1 MLKLG
6 QGSFATVKRCIHRN
20 TGHFVA
26 MKIYEKK
33 NIKDEEMSTALRRE
47 IYILAALNHPNI
59 VSLYEVI
66 NSRTHVHLVMELC
79 DGKSLYHLIKKANE

>member
-1 MLKLG
+1 M
-6 QGSFATVKRCIHRN
+6 HRI
-20 TGHFVA
+20 TGHTVA

-33 NIKDEEMSTALRRE
+33 NLKEEETSIALRRE
-47 IYILAALNHPNI
+47 ICILAALNHSNI

>member
-6 QGSFATVKRCIHRN
+6 QGSFATVKRSMHRI

-33 NIKDEEMSTALRRE
+33 NLRDEEMSTALRRE

-79 DGKSLYHLIKKANE
+79 DGKSLYRIHA